1 MTNAIEAQLRN
12 DINEAV
18 RARDSITAGA
28 LRMGLAALQNAEVAG
43 KSKIVLDDNAAL
55 GVLAAE
61 VKKRNESIEIYA
73 AAGRDDLVQQ
83 ETAERLV
90 LERYLPAAIGDEEL
104 QSIVAGV
111 IAGSGASG
119 MKAMGA
125 VIGAVRAKVGAGAD
139 GARISAAVKSALASA
154 GPGGNG

>member
-1 MTNAIEAQLRN
+1 VTNAIEAQLRE

-18 RARDSITAGA
+18 RARDSVTAGA

-43 KSKIVLDDNAAL
+43 KSKIELDDAAAM

-83 ETAERLV
+83 ETAERTV
-90 LERYLPAAIGDEEL
+90 LERYLPAAISDDEL
-104 QSIVAGV
+104 HTIVASV
-111 IAGSGASG
+111 VADTGAAG

-125 VIGAVRAKVGAGAD
+125 VIGAVRARVGAGAD
-139 GARISAAVKSALASA
+139 GARISAAVKAALAD
-154 GPGGNG
+154 PT

>member
-1 MTNAIEAQLRN
+1 MTNAIEAQLRE

-18 RARDSITAGA
+18 RARDSMTAGA

-43 KSKIVLDDNAAL
+43 KNKIELDDNAAL

-83 ETAERLV
+83 ETAERTV
-90 LERYLPAAIGDEEL
+90 LERYLPAAISDEDL
-104 QSIVAGV
+104 QTIVAAV
-111 IAGSGASG
+111 IAESGATG
-119 MKAMGA
+119 MKSMGA
-125 VIGAVRAKVGAGAD
+125 VIGSVRAKVGAGAD
-139 GARISAAVKSALASA
+139 GARISAAVKSALA
-154 GPGGNG
+154 